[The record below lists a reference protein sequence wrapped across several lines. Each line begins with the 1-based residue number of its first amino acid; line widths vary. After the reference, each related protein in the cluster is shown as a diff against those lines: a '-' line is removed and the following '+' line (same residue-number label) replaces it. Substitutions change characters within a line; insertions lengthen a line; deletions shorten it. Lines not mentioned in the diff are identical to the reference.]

1 MAEGFEKFDLTGKTA
16 LVTGGATG
24 IGYHLTKGLIK
35 SGARVL
41 ISARREDVLVAAA
54 EQLTKEISTGEVIY
68 RVVDLN
74 DPSSVSQL
82 SDYVLDE
89 LGGVDIFVG
98 NAGQDL
104 LYPIDSYPD
113 ESILQSFQVNTM
125 SNIQLVR
132 DLLPTMRKNRWG
144 RIIFSSSSSTTAA
157 SAQEGISVYCSTKAA
172 LNAFARAVAAE
183 AGHDGVT
190 ANSINFGMYVT
201 PMIDQLWEDIRREK
215 GPEFLKEASD
225 SFASV
230 TALGRLGRCDEVEGA
245 IQFIASDAGSYLTG
259 STIVLDGGTSIML
272 RPNVPPEAP
281 VYPSK

>member
-1 MAEGFEKFDLTGKTA
+1 MANGFEKFDLSGKTA

-24 IGYHLTKGLIK
+24 IGYHLTKGLMK
-35 SGARVL
+35 SGAKVL
-41 ISARREDVLVAAA
+41 ISARREDVLAAAA
-54 EQLTKEISTGEVIY
+54 EQLRSEVQTGEVLCH
-68 RVVDLN
+68 VVDLN
-74 DPSSVSQL
+74 DPASVKRL
-82 SDYVLDE
+82 SDYVLED

-104 LYPIDSYPD
+104 LYPIDNYPD
-113 ESILQSFQVNTM
+113 ESIVQSFQVNTM

-132 DLLPTMRKNRWG
+132 DLLPAMRKKKWG
-144 RIIFSSSSSTTAA
+144 RIVFSSSSSTTAA

-201 PMIDQLWEDIRREK
+201 PMIDQLWKDIEKEK
-215 GPEFLKEASD
+215 GAEFLKAARD
-225 SFASV
+225 SYASV
-230 TALGRLGRCDEVEGA
+230 TAVGRLGRCDEVEGA

-259 STIVLDGGTSIML
+259 STVVLDGGTAIML
-272 RPNVPPEAP
+272 RPNQPPEVP
-281 VYPSK
+281 VYPAK